1 MARRRL
7 LTGDERRR
15 LFDPP
20 VQETAII
27 GHYTLS
33 AEDVELVGR
42 RYGPANRLGLAA
54 QIALMRHPGFG
65 LQPEIGLPDVI
76 LQYLA
81 AQLFVDP
88 SSFSAYGQ
96 RAQTRT
102 DHADLV
108 ARYLGIRPFR
118 RGDLALALNLA
129 AQAAEYTDRGE
140 PIVRA
145 LMVGLKG
152 ERFILPSGDTLERA
166 GLAGRARARKAAAA
180 AIVEGLSSAELTRL
194 DELVINNPDFGMT
207 PLAWLRNFEEAPTA
221 ANINGLLE
229 RLRYVRGIGI
239 HPVVGGAIPE
249 FRFAQFVRE
258 GGVAP
263 AFLLSDYSVNRRRAT
278 LTAAVIDLEARL
290 ADAAIQMFDR
300 LIGGMFTRARRGRER
315 RYQDSIQSVGQ
326 LMRLF
331 GATITALDE
340 AVQNGGDPLE
350 LIDEAVGWHRLVAA
364 KAQVDALADLAGE
377 DALVTATE
385 RYATLRRFSPAFLD
399 AFTFKASGTGTA
411 LIKAIDVIRDANT
424 RKSRDLSD
432 GVPLP
437 FPNRQWKRLITE
449 SGRIDRRRYEIA
461 IMATL
466 RDRLRAGDVWIEGT
480 RNYQRFDAY
489 LLGRRDAAKVADV
502 LPFDSNAASYLADRA
517 RNLDWRLRRFAKQL
531 KTNKLEG
538 VSLERDRLKL
548 QQMPPVTPPE
558 AEALDR
564 KLDTLLPR
572 VRITELLLEVAERTG
587 FLNAFRDL
595 RSGKEHDNPSTV
607 LAAILADGTNLGL
620 ERMANASEGVSYAQL
635 AWTHNWYLSPENYQ
649 AALAMIISAHHELPF
664 ARHWGAGTSS
674 SSDGQFFRSGRSRS
688 GAADVN
694 AKYGAEPGVKIYS
707 HLSDHFASFGSRIMS
722 ATAGEA
728 PYVLDGLVLGAG
740 NLPLHEHYTDTGGAT
755 DHVFALCHLLGFRFA
770 PRLRD
775 IGDRKLGSIA
785 APSTYKGIE
794 NLMGRTIKTAA
805 IEADW
810 DDIVRI
816 VASIK
821 DGTVAPS
828 VILRKLAAYKRQNR
842 LDFALAELGRIE
854 RTLFTLDWLE
864 QPELRRACQAG
875 LNKGEARHTLAAA
888 IYTNRQGRFTDRSL
902 ENQEFRASGLNLLIA
917 AISYWNTVYL
927 DRAAQHLNAV
937 GTTFDAAL
945 LAHLS
950 PMGWAHISLTG
961 DYLWEQARRLPA
973 GEFHPLNEPMARL
986 RGDNHGMAEPAS
998 SHFHN
1003 DSTSNP
1009 WRAASPTFTT
1019 CASGAGWRR

>member
-424 RKSRDLSD
+424 RKSRDLPD

-945 LAHLS
+945 LARLS

-986 RGDNHGMAEPAS
+986 KRVA
-998 SHFHN
+998 
-1003 DSTSNP
+1003 
-1009 WRAASPTFTT
+1009 
-1019 CASGAGWRR
+1019 

>member
-424 RKSRDLSD
+424 RKSRDLPD

-927 DRAAQHLNAV
+927 DRAAKHLNAV

-986 RGDNHGMAEPAS
+986 KRVA
-998 SHFHN
+998 
-1003 DSTSNP
+1003 
-1009 WRAASPTFTT
+1009 
-1019 CASGAGWRR
+1019 

>member
-326 LMRLF
+326 LLRLF
-331 GATITALDE
+331 GAPITALDE

-424 RKSRDLSD
+424 RKSRDLPD

-986 RGDNHGMAEPAS
+986 KRVA
-998 SHFHN
+998 
-1003 DSTSNP
+1003 
-1009 WRAASPTFTT
+1009 
-1019 CASGAGWRR
+1019 

>member
-1 MARRRL
+1 
-7 LTGDERRR
+7 
-15 LFDPP
+15 
-20 VQETAII
+20 
-27 GHYTLS
+27 
-33 AEDVELVGR
+33 
-42 RYGPANRLGLAA
+42 
-54 QIALMRHPGFG
+54 
-65 LQPEIGLPDVI
+65 
-76 LQYLA
+76 
-81 AQLFVDP
+81 
-88 SSFSAYGQ
+88 
-96 RAQTRT
+96 
-102 DHADLV
+102 
-108 ARYLGIRPFR
+108 
-118 RGDLALALNLA
+118 
-129 AQAAEYTDRGE
+129 
-140 PIVRA
+140 
-145 LMVGLKG
+145 
-152 ERFILPSGDTLERA
+152 
-166 GLAGRARARKAAAA
+166 
-180 AIVEGLSSAELTRL
+180 
-194 DELVINNPDFGMT
+194 
-207 PLAWLRNFEEAPTA
+207 
-221 ANINGLLE
+221 
-229 RLRYVRGIGI
+229 
-239 HPVVGGAIPE
+239 
-249 FRFAQFVRE
+249 
-258 GGVAP
+258 
-263 AFLLSDYSVNRRRAT
+263 
-278 LTAAVIDLEARL
+278 
-290 ADAAIQMFDR
+290 
-300 LIGGMFTRARRGRER
+300 
-315 RYQDSIQSVGQ
+315 
-326 LMRLF
+326 
-331 GATITALDE
+331 
-340 AVQNGGDPLE
+340 
-350 LIDEAVGWHRLVAA
+350 
-364 KAQVDALADLAGE
+364 
-377 DALVTATE
+377 
-385 RYATLRRFSPAFLD
+385 
-399 AFTFKASGTGTA
+399 
-411 LIKAIDVIRDANT
+411 
-424 RKSRDLSD
+424 
-432 GVPLP
+432 
-437 FPNRQWKRLITE
+437 
-449 SGRIDRRRYEIA
+449 
-461 IMATL
+461 MATL

-986 RGDNHGMAEPAS
+986 KRVA
-998 SHFHN
+998 
-1003 DSTSNP
+1003 
-1009 WRAASPTFTT
+1009 
-1019 CASGAGWRR
+1019 

>member
-424 RKSRDLSD
+424 RKSRDLPD

-875 LNKGEARHTLAAA
+875 LNKGEARHTLGAA

-986 RGDNHGMAEPAS
+986 KRVA
-998 SHFHN
+998 
-1003 DSTSNP
+1003 
-1009 WRAASPTFTT
+1009 
-1019 CASGAGWRR
+1019 

>member
-1 MARRRL
+1 MARHALCRHRPHHPVAQVHRIRL
-7 LTGDERRR
+7 RHASQ
-15 LFDPP
+15 PP
-20 VQETAII
+20 SPACTFNQITA
-27 GHYTLS
+27 
-33 AEDVELVGR
+33 
-42 RYGPANRLGLAA
+42 PLG
-54 QIALMRHPGFG
+54 ISSDSDSRHPALGCHFALSRNRPRFG

-424 RKSRDLSD
+424 RKSRDLPD

-986 RGDNHGMAEPAS
+986 KRVA
-998 SHFHN
+998 
-1003 DSTSNP
+1003 
-1009 WRAASPTFTT
+1009 
-1019 CASGAGWRR
+1019 

>member
-300 LIGGMFTRARRGRER
+300 LIGGMFTRARRGRKR

-385 RYATLRRFSPAFLD
+385 RYATLRRLSPAFLD
-399 AFTFKASGTGTA
+399 TFTFKASGTGTA

-424 RKSRDLSD
+424 RKSRDLPD

-502 LPFDSNAASYLADRA
+502 LPFGSNAASYLADRA

-785 APSTYKGIE
+785 APSTYKGIK

-902 ENQEFRASGLNLLIA
+902 ENQEFRSSGLNLLIA

-986 RGDNHGMAEPAS
+986 KRVA
-998 SHFHN
+998 
-1003 DSTSNP
+1003 
-1009 WRAASPTFTT
+1009 
-1019 CASGAGWRR
+1019 

>member
-180 AIVEGLSSAELTRL
+180 AIVEGLSSAKLTRL

-424 RKSRDLSD
+424 RKSRDLPD

-986 RGDNHGMAEPAS
+986 KRVA
-998 SHFHN
+998 
-1003 DSTSNP
+1003 
-1009 WRAASPTFTT
+1009 
-1019 CASGAGWRR
+1019 

>member
-424 RKSRDLSD
+424 RKSRDLPD

-674 SSDGQFFRSGRSRS
+674 SSDDQFFRSGRSRS

-986 RGDNHGMAEPAS
+986 KRVA
-998 SHFHN
+998 
-1003 DSTSNP
+1003 
-1009 WRAASPTFTT
+1009 
-1019 CASGAGWRR
+1019 

>member
-20 VQETAII
+20 VQEAAII

-424 RKSRDLSD
+424 RKSRDLPD

-785 APSTYKGIE
+785 APSTYKGIK

-986 RGDNHGMAEPAS
+986 KRVA
-998 SHFHN
+998 
-1003 DSTSNP
+1003 
-1009 WRAASPTFTT
+1009 
-1019 CASGAGWRR
+1019 

>member
-229 RLRYVRGIGI
+229 RLRYVRDIGI

-424 RKSRDLSD
+424 RKSRDLPD

-986 RGDNHGMAEPAS
+986 KRVA
-998 SHFHN
+998 
-1003 DSTSNP
+1003 
-1009 WRAASPTFTT
+1009 
-1019 CASGAGWRR
+1019 

>member
-1 MARRRL
+1 
-7 LTGDERRR
+7 
-15 LFDPP
+15 
-20 VQETAII
+20 
-27 GHYTLS
+27 
-33 AEDVELVGR
+33 
-42 RYGPANRLGLAA
+42 
-54 QIALMRHPGFG
+54 MRHPGFG

-300 LIGGMFTRARRGRER
+300 LIGGMFTRARRGRKR

-385 RYATLRRFSPAFLD
+385 RYATLRRLSPAFLD
-399 AFTFKASGTGTA
+399 TFTFKASGTGTA

-424 RKSRDLSD
+424 RKSRDLPD

-502 LPFDSNAASYLADRA
+502 LPFGSNAASYLADRA

-785 APSTYKGIE
+785 APSTYKGIK

-986 RGDNHGMAEPAS
+986 KRVA
-998 SHFHN
+998 
-1003 DSTSNP
+1003 
-1009 WRAASPTFTT
+1009 
-1019 CASGAGWRR
+1019 

>member
-340 AVQNGGDPLE
+340 AAQNGGDPLE

-424 RKSRDLSD
+424 RKSRDLPD

-950 PMGWAHISLTG
+950 PMGWAHMSLTG

-986 RGDNHGMAEPAS
+986 KRVA
-998 SHFHN
+998 
-1003 DSTSNP
+1003 
-1009 WRAASPTFTT
+1009 
-1019 CASGAGWRR
+1019 

>member
-424 RKSRDLSD
+424 RKSRDLPD

-842 LDFALAELGRIE
+842 LDFALAELGRVE

-986 RGDNHGMAEPAS
+986 KRVA
-998 SHFHN
+998 
-1003 DSTSNP
+1003 
-1009 WRAASPTFTT
+1009 
-1019 CASGAGWRR
+1019 

>member
-424 RKSRDLSD
+424 RKSRDLPD

-794 NLMGRTIKTAA
+794 NLIGRTIKTAA

-986 RGDNHGMAEPAS
+986 KRVA
-998 SHFHN
+998 
-1003 DSTSNP
+1003 
-1009 WRAASPTFTT
+1009 
-1019 CASGAGWRR
+1019 

>member
-249 FRFAQFVRE
+249 VRFAQFVRE

-424 RKSRDLSD
+424 RKSRDLPD

-986 RGDNHGMAEPAS
+986 KRVA
-998 SHFHN
+998 
-1003 DSTSNP
+1003 
-1009 WRAASPTFTT
+1009 
-1019 CASGAGWRR
+1019 

>member
-424 RKSRDLSD
+424 RKSRDLPD

-620 ERMANASEGVSYAQL
+620 ERMANAREGVSYAQL

-986 RGDNHGMAEPAS
+986 KRVA
-998 SHFHN
+998 
-1003 DSTSNP
+1003 
-1009 WRAASPTFTT
+1009 
-1019 CASGAGWRR
+1019 

>member
-1 MARRRL
+1 MASLQCKPLWCQFCYSPQRESKMARRRL

-385 RYATLRRFSPAFLD
+385 RYATLRRLSPAFLD
-399 AFTFKASGTGTA
+399 TFTFKASGTGTA

-424 RKSRDLSD
+424 RKSRDLPD

-986 RGDNHGMAEPAS
+986 KRVA
-998 SHFHN
+998 
-1003 DSTSNP
+1003 
-1009 WRAASPTFTT
+1009 
-1019 CASGAGWRR
+1019 

>member
-424 RKSRDLSD
+424 RKSRDLPD

-649 AALAMIISAHHELPF
+649 AALVMIISAHHELPF

-986 RGDNHGMAEPAS
+986 KRVA
-998 SHFHN
+998 
-1003 DSTSNP
+1003 
-1009 WRAASPTFTT
+1009 
-1019 CASGAGWRR
+1019 

>member
-986 RGDNHGMAEPAS
+986 KRVA
-998 SHFHN
+998 
-1003 DSTSNP
+1003 
-1009 WRAASPTFTT
+1009 
-1019 CASGAGWRR
+1019 

>member
-350 LIDEAVGWHRLVAA
+350 LIDEAVGWHQLVAA

-424 RKSRDLSD
+424 RKSRDLPD

-986 RGDNHGMAEPAS
+986 KRVA
-998 SHFHN
+998 
-1003 DSTSNP
+1003 
-1009 WRAASPTFTT
+1009 
-1019 CASGAGWRR
+1019 

>member
-424 RKSRDLSD
+424 RKSRDLPD

-810 DDIVRI
+810 NDIVRI

-986 RGDNHGMAEPAS
+986 KRVA
-998 SHFHN
+998 
-1003 DSTSNP
+1003 
-1009 WRAASPTFTT
+1009 
-1019 CASGAGWRR
+1019 

>member
-207 PLAWLRNFEEAPTA
+207 PLAWLRNFKEAPTA

-229 RLRYVRGIGI
+229 RLRYVRGISVD
-239 HPVVGGAIPE
+239 PAVGGAIPE
-249 FRFAQFVRE
+249 FRFTQFLRE

-424 RKSRDLSD
+424 RKSRDLPD

-986 RGDNHGMAEPAS
+986 KRVA
-998 SHFHN
+998 
-1003 DSTSNP
+1003 
-1009 WRAASPTFTT
+1009 
-1019 CASGAGWRR
+1019 

>member
-118 RGDLALALNLA
+118 RGDLALALDLA

-424 RKSRDLSD
+424 RKSRDLPD

-986 RGDNHGMAEPAS
+986 KRVA
-998 SHFHN
+998 
-1003 DSTSNP
+1003 
-1009 WRAASPTFTT
+1009 
-1019 CASGAGWRR
+1019 

>member
-180 AIVEGLSSAELTRL
+180 AIVEGLSSAGLTRL

-424 RKSRDLSD
+424 RKSRDLPD

-785 APSTYKGIE
+785 APSTYKGIK

-986 RGDNHGMAEPAS
+986 KRVA
-998 SHFHN
+998 
-1003 DSTSNP
+1003 
-1009 WRAASPTFTT
+1009 
-1019 CASGAGWRR
+1019 

>member
-424 RKSRDLSD
+424 RKSRDLPD

-950 PMGWAHISLTG
+950 PMSWAHISLTG

-986 RGDNHGMAEPAS
+986 KRVA
-998 SHFHN
+998 
-1003 DSTSNP
+1003 
-1009 WRAASPTFTT
+1009 
-1019 CASGAGWRR
+1019 

>member
-424 RKSRDLSD
+424 RKSRDLPD

-794 NLMGRTIKTAA
+794 NLMGRTMKTAA

-986 RGDNHGMAEPAS
+986 KRVA
-998 SHFHN
+998 
-1003 DSTSNP
+1003 
-1009 WRAASPTFTT
+1009 
-1019 CASGAGWRR
+1019 

>member
-350 LIDEAVGWHRLVAA
+350 LIDEEVGWHRLVAA

-424 RKSRDLSD
+424 RKSRDLPD

-502 LPFDSNAASYLADRA
+502 LPVDSNAASYLADRA

-986 RGDNHGMAEPAS
+986 KRVA
-998 SHFHN
+998 
-1003 DSTSNP
+1003 
-1009 WRAASPTFTT
+1009 
-1019 CASGAGWRR
+1019 

>member
-33 AEDVELVGR
+33 AEDVELVER

-424 RKSRDLSD
+424 RKSRDLPD

-986 RGDNHGMAEPAS
+986 KRVA
-998 SHFHN
+998 
-1003 DSTSNP
+1003 
-1009 WRAASPTFTT
+1009 
-1019 CASGAGWRR
+1019 

>member
-81 AQLFVDP
+81 AQLSVDP

-424 RKSRDLSD
+424 RKSRDLPD

-986 RGDNHGMAEPAS
+986 KRVA
-998 SHFHN
+998 
-1003 DSTSNP
+1003 
-1009 WRAASPTFTT
+1009 
-1019 CASGAGWRR
+1019 

>member
-300 LIGGMFTRARRGRER
+300 LIGGMFTRARRGRKR

-424 RKSRDLSD
+424 RKSRDLPD

-986 RGDNHGMAEPAS
+986 KRVA
-998 SHFHN
+998 
-1003 DSTSNP
+1003 
-1009 WRAASPTFTT
+1009 
-1019 CASGAGWRR
+1019 

>member
-424 RKSRDLSD
+424 RKSRDLPD

-707 HLSDHFASFGSRIMS
+707 NLSDHFASFGSRIMS

-986 RGDNHGMAEPAS
+986 KRVA
-998 SHFHN
+998 
-1003 DSTSNP
+1003 
-1009 WRAASPTFTT
+1009 
-1019 CASGAGWRR
+1019 

>member
-1 MARRRL
+1 MASLQCKPLWCQFCYSPQRESKMARRRL

-424 RKSRDLSD
+424 RKSRDLPD

-775 IGDRKLGSIA
+775 IGDRKLGSVA

-986 RGDNHGMAEPAS
+986 KRVA
-998 SHFHN
+998 
-1003 DSTSNP
+1003 
-1009 WRAASPTFTT
+1009 
-1019 CASGAGWRR
+1019 

>member
-424 RKSRDLSD
+424 RKSRDLPD

-449 SGRIDRRRYEIA
+449 NGRIDRRRYEIA

-986 RGDNHGMAEPAS
+986 KRVA
-998 SHFHN
+998 
-1003 DSTSNP
+1003 
-1009 WRAASPTFTT
+1009 
-1019 CASGAGWRR
+1019 